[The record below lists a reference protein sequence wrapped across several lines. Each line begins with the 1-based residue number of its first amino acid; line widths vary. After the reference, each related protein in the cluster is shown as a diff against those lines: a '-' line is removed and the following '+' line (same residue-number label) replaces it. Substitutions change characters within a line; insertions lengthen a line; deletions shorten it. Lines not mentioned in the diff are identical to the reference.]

1 MLSKEQGGF
10 VSGLSCNRFNIY
22 RYIQG
27 QVVYVANFFLLVYC
41 FVVVPFGGV
50 LVFFWGEGRV
60 KSGQCRKI

>member
-1 MLSKEQGGF
+1 M
-10 VSGLSCNRFNIY
+10 SGLSCNRFNIY

-27 QVVYVANFFLLVYC
+27 QVVYVANFFLLVFY

-50 LVFFWGEGRV
+50 FFLFFLGGGGGRV